1 MTDSKLARAVVA
13 TGYGGPEVLSLVE
26 VPIDPPGPGEV
37 LIDVRAAGTN
47 PYDYKSY
54 SGEFGRDPAK
64 LPMRLGREASG
75 VVAAVGEG
83 AEGPAGALR
92 EGDPVI
98 AYPVLGAYASLL
110 VAPATSVL
118 PKPAA
123 LSFEQASGLM
133 LTGATAF
140 HALQTIGVAAGDVVV
155 VHGAAGGVGLMAV
168 QLARAAG
175 ARVIGTAKLERH
187 ASLREF
193 GAEPV
198 TYGPGL
204 IDRIRALAPNG
215 LDAAID
221 TAGSEEAL
229 DVSIEL
235 VPKRERIVTII
246 AFQRGLELGVKVIGN
261 APGADPGT
269 AVRDAARLEL
279 VRLAEA
285 SELRVLVAASY
296 PLAEAADAHRALA
309 SGHSYGKIV
318 LVA

>member
-1 MTDSKLARAVVA
+1 MTDAKLARAVVA
-13 TGYGGPEVLSLVE
+13 TGYGGPEVLSVVE
-26 VPIDPPGPGEV
+26 LTIGPPGAGEV

-54 SGEFGRDPAK
+54 GGDFGRDQTK

-75 VVAAVGEG
+75 VVAAVGRG
-83 AEGPAGALR
+83 AAGPAGVLQ
-92 EGDPVI
+92 EGDDVI
-98 AYPVLGAYASLL
+98 AYPVSGAYASLL
-110 VAPATSVL
+110 VAPAASVL

-133 LTGATAF
+133 LTGTTAF
-140 HALQTIGVAAGDVVV
+140 HALSTVGVGAGDVVV

-175 ARVIGTAKLERH
+175 ACVIGTAKAERH
-187 ASLREF
+187 ASLREL

-198 TYGPGL
+198 SYGPGL
-204 IDRIRALAPNG
+204 IERIRALAPNG
-215 LDAAID
+215 VDAAID
-221 TAGSEEAL
+221 TAGSDEAL

-235 VPKRERIVTII
+235 VPERRRIVTII
-246 AFQRGLELGVKVIGN
+246 AFQRGLELGIKVIGN

-279 VRLAEA
+279 VALADAGKLGVRL
-285 SELRVLVAASY
+285 AASY
-296 PLAEAADAHRALA
+296 PLAEVAEAHRALA
-309 SGHSYGKIV
+309 TGHSSGKIV
-318 LVA
+318 LVV